1 LNGQLSI
8 TEICQDINLNKLI
21 DIPHVETTIT
31 EQALKRFR
39 LEVLRA
45 SESSSGMFLN
55 RDTP

>member
-1 LNGQLSI
+1 MISFLSRKYD
-8 TEICQDINLNKLI
+8 DINLDKLI

-45 SESSSGMFLN
+45 SESSSEMFLN
-55 RDTP
+55 QDTP